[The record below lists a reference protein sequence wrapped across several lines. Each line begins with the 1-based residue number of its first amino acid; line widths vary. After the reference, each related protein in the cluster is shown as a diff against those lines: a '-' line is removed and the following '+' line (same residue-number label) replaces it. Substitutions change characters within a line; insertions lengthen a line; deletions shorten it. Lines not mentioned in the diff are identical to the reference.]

1 MKTIQELR
9 EIYGWTHWELAV
21 RLGVRPGMIKD
32 WEAGRGRP
40 RAIHLTRL
48 AEVFGVDRS
57 YIQLDINQ
65 DAVADSDSGSA

>member
-32 WEAGRGRP
+32 WEAGKGRP

-57 YIQLDINQ
+57 YIQLDLNL
-65 DAVADSDSGSA
+65 DEPAGSASSGA

>member
-9 EIYGWTHWELAV
+9 EIYGWTHWELAA
-21 RLGVRPGMIKD
+21 RLAVRPGMIKD

-40 RAIHLTRL
+40 RAIHVVRL

-57 YIQLDINQ
+57 YIQLDVSSEAD
-65 DAVADSDSGSA
+65 DASSAGSA